1 MKRLSLLASTVA
13 LILSGCGSDSLDNS
27 PQTPPSSSCTLALIL
42 SGCGSDS
49 SDNSPQTPPSSSFK
63 INSTASTNAIE
74 DIQYQYQLSTNHSE
88 SVAYSAT
95 NIPTGMSL
103 STDGLLTWTP
113 LEGTLTSGEI
123 TVKAF
128 ASSDANLSDTQ
139 TFSITVRPVNDTP
152 VADTPLQ
159 LNTNEDVAL
168 TISHATL
175 LSNVIDVDSSNLTIT
190 NLSIDNPAITITENS
205 DSITLTA
212 LQDYNGSANLSFNV
226 SDEEFTISNS
236 GIVLISAIND
246 PVQVESFTSLSVEA
260 GESLSFQVQVTDPD
274 DENNGSDIKFSLT
287 NAPNGLSV
295 SETGNLTI
303 SSSVLASTIHDDIVL
318 KVQDGLED
326 GAVIAQNNFKLSELF
341 YYTVQGEISSY
352 YENTAIA
359 DSIVKISNNGSVLA
373 EGNTG
378 VSGKYSIK
386 VLDTDLDTSRA
397 IIVSADAVGFS
408 EASESKQFSDIST
421 AINLYL
427 PTIHANISFD
437 SQVASDLQVDNET
450 LISVEAHSFVNVHG
464 EAINGQINS
473 ELFVIDPSL
482 DIDLM
487 PGEMITETPSG
498 EIVPIESFGAIT
510 ATFTDSDGNELQLA
524 NGKTAR
530 VRIPASGANPPATI
544 PLFYYDEV
552 QGIWVKEGTATL
564 ENGFYVGEV
573 AHFTTWNAD
582 RVYETIFI
590 NGCVVDKENQ
600 PIVNAR
606 IRSEGID
613 YNGSSSAY
621 SDVQG
626 NFRIPVR
633 QNSRVL
639 ISAESQYQSRTE
651 TIHTSSPNTHE
662 CLTLDDATTKIQL
675 TWGQRPEDLDT
686 HFYGPNGED
695 DRFHVYYSNR
705 NFIQS
710 GNNIFLDVDDTS
722 SYGPEIVTVPDFTI
736 PGTYRYG
743 VYNFSRT
750 GEIQRRETKVEVIL
764 DGIRTV
770 FTPPEGNAELWWH
783 VFEIEVNDNLSYDL
797 VPINQWSTTDP
808 DSVARPTPAARSS
821 RQILESLQ
829 LKKIYAGKM
838 LESKYYAD

>member
-1 MKRLSLLASTVA
+1 MLASS
-13 LILSGCGSDSLDNS
+13 I
-27 PQTPPSSSCTLALIL
+27 ALIL

-49 SDNSPQTPPSSSFK
+49 SDSSPQTPPSSSFE
-63 INSTASTNAIE
+63 INSTASTTATE
-74 DIQYQYQLSTNHSE
+74 DIQYQYQLSTNHSKP
-88 SVAYSAT
+88 VAYSVT
-95 NIPTGMSL
+95 NIPTGMDL
-103 STDGLLTWTP
+103 SSEGVLTWTP
-113 LEGTLTSGEI
+113 LEGVLTSGEI
-123 TVKAF
+123 TVIAV
-128 ASSDANLSDTQ
+128 ASSDASLSDSQ
-139 TFSITVRPVNDTP
+139 TFTITVTPVNDTP
-152 VADTPLQ
+152 IAGTPLQ

-175 LSNVIDVDSSNLTIT
+175 LSNVTDVDSDNLTIT

-212 LQDYNGSANLSFNV
+212 LQDYNGGANLSFSV
-226 SDEEFTISNS
+226 SDEEFTINNS
-236 GIVLISAIND
+236 GVVLITTIND
-246 PVQVESFTSLSVEA
+246 PVQVESFSSLSVEA
-260 GESLSFQVQVTDPD
+260 GESLSYQVQITDPD
-274 DENNGSDIKFSLT
+274 DENNGSDILFSLS

-295 SETGNLTI
+295 SETGELTI
-303 SSSVLASTIHDDIVL
+303 SSSVVASTIHDDIVL

-326 GAVIAQNNFKLSELF
+326 GAVIAQNTFKLSELF
-341 YYTVQGEISSY
+341 YYTVQGEVSSY
-352 YENTAIA
+352 YENTAIE
-359 DSIVKISNNGSVLA
+359 DSVVKISNNGAVLA
-373 EGNTG
+373 EGNSDT
-378 VSGKYSIK
+378 SGKYSIK
-386 VLDTDLDTSRA
+386 VLDTDLDTSKA

-408 EASESKQFSDIST
+408 EASESKQYSDIGT

-427 PTIHANISFD
+427 PTIHANVSFD
-437 SQVASDLQVDNET
+437 SQVASDLKVDNET
-450 LISVEAHSFVNVHG
+450 LVSVEAQSFVNAQG
-464 EAINGQINS
+464 EAVTGQISS

-487 PGEMITETPSG
+487 PGEMVTETPSG

-510 ATFTDSDGNELQLA
+510 ATFTDSDGNGLQLA
-524 NGKTAR
+524 DGKTAQ
-530 VRIPASGANPPATI
+530 VRIPASGSNPPATI

-552 QGIWVKEGTATL
+552 QGIWVEEGTATL

-582 RVYETIFI
+582 RVYETIYI

-600 PIVNAR
+600 PIANAR

-651 TIHTSSPNTHE
+651 TIHTGSPNTHE

-675 TWGQRPEDLDT
+675 TWGQSPEDLDT

-695 DRFHVYYSNR
+695 DRFHVYYNR

-783 VFEIEVNDNLSYDL
+783 VFEIEVNDNLSYSL

-808 DSVARPTPAARSS
+808 DSAATPAARSS
-821 RQILESLQ
+821 SQV
-829 LKKIYAGKM
+829 LKSSQPTQSYAEKM

>member
-1 MKRLSLLASTVA
+1 MKRLSLLAST
-13 LILSGCGSDSLDNS
+13 I
-27 PQTPPSSSCTLALIL
+27 ALIL

-49 SDNSPQTPPSSSFK
+49 SDNSPQTPPSSSFE
-63 INSTASTNAIE
+63 INSTASTTATE

-95 NIPTGMSL
+95 NIPAGMTL
-103 STDGLLTWTP
+103 SSNGLLTWTP
-113 LEGTLTSGEI
+113 LEDILTSGEI
-123 TVKAF
+123 TVKAV
-128 ASSDANLSDTQ
+128 ALSEANLSDTQ
-139 TFSITVRPVNDTP
+139 TFTITVTPVNDTP
-152 VADTPLQ
+152 VAETPLQ

-175 LSNVIDVDSSNLTIT
+175 LSNVTDVDSSILTIT

-236 GIVLISAIND
+236 GIVLISAVND
-246 PVQVESFTSLSVEA
+246 PVQVESFASLSVEA

-274 DENNGSDIKFSLT
+274 DENNGSDIQFSLI
-287 NAPNGLSV
+287 NAPSGLSV
-295 SETGNLTI
+295 SETGELAI
-303 SSSVLASTIHDDIVL
+303 SSSVFASTTHDDIVL
-318 KVQDGLED
+318 KIQDGLED
-326 GAVIAQNNFKLSELF
+326 GAINAQNTFKLTELF
-341 YYTVQGEISSY
+341 YYEVQGEVSSY
-352 YENTAIA
+352 YENTTIE

-373 EGNTG
+373 EGNTDA
-378 VSGKYSIK
+378 SGKYSIK

-397 IIVSADAVGFS
+397 IVVSADAVGFS

-427 PTIHANISFD
+427 PTIHANVSFD

-450 LISVEAHSFVNVHG
+450 LVSVEAQSFVNAHG
-464 EAINGQINS
+464 EAVTGQISS

-498 EIVPIESFGAIT
+498 ETVPIESFGAIT
-510 ATFTDSDGNELQLA
+510 ATFTDSEGNELQLA
-524 NGKTAR
+524 NSKTAQ
-530 VRIPASGANPPATI
+530 VRIPASGSNPPATI

-600 PIVNAR
+600 PIANAR
-606 IRSEGID
+606 IRSEGVD

-621 SDVQG
+621 SDAQG

-651 TIHTSSPNTHE
+651 TINTGSPNMYE

-675 TWGQRPEDLDT
+675 TWGQSPGDLDT

-695 DRFHVYYSNR
+695 GRFHVYYSNK

-722 SYGPEIVTVPDFTI
+722 SYGPEIVTIPDFTI

-750 GEIQRRETKVEVIL
+750 GDIQRRETKVEVIL

-770 FTPPEGNAELWWH
+770 FTPPEGDAELWWH
-783 VFEIEVNDNLSYDL
+783 VFEIEVNDNLSYNL

-808 DSVARPTPAARSS
+808 DSVTTPTPAARSS
-821 RQILESLQ
+821 RQILESSQ
-829 LKKIYAGKM
+829 SKQSYAEKM